1 MRPSMPPTLPSMPS
15 ARKFGTV
22 TLIGAVIYT
31 LLNLNLFVTHAQLQ
45 DELRRLEHAINSQ
58 YATRQDINDVKVSLD
73 KLNTKLDKLADRF

>member
-1 MRPSMPPTLPSMPS
+1 MNALPPPPSSPT
-15 ARKFGTV
+15 ARQFGTV

-58 YATRQDINDVKVSLD
+58 YATRQDINDVKQSLD
-73 KLNTKLDKLADRF
+73 RLNTKLDKLTGRF

>member
-1 MRPSMPPTLPSMPS
+1 MSALPSSPTPPTV
-15 ARKFGTV
+15 RQFGMA
-22 TLIGAVIYT
+22 TLVGAVIYT

-73 KLNTKLDKLADRF
+73 RLNSKLDKLNDRF